1 MKFKVDVFDFYSDK
15 VRQLESRVEVHKEIS
30 LNSPLGMAFVTFTH
44 IASSKVES
52 LKIGI
57 NVLILNF

>member
-1 MKFKVDVFDFYSDK
+1 MTFKVDVFDFYSDK

-30 LNSPLGMAFVTFTH
+30 LNSPLGMAFVTFSH

-52 LKIGI
+52 
-57 NVLILNF
+57 F